1 MQQAKN
7 LRPPLQRDS
16 PRLASKCATLRWTS
30 ERSRQNQKF
39 ENAAGQELRHLDRT
53 LAGKDGQGRLN
64 EARTAAP
71 SVQETWKKRWK

>member
-1 MQQAKN
+1 MQQGKN
-7 LRPPLQRDS
+7 LTPPLQRDA

-30 ERSRQNQKF
+30 EF

-71 SVQETWKKRWK
+71 SVQETWKQRWK